1 MKIEDFLHQFE
12 GKTESVLDDQQG
24 KILVNFNGLYFY
36 EGCTSGI
43 INLIALYDEETKEV
57 KSFKMYGVQLE
68 SMEEYI
74 KINRSFLG
82 CSVIHYLKSFEALPQ
97 TILII
102 TSM

>member
-43 INLIALYDEETKEV
+43 INLIA
-57 KSFKMYGVQLE
+57 
-68 SMEEYI
+68 
-74 KINRSFLG
+74 
-82 CSVIHYLKSFEALPQ
+82 
-97 TILII
+97 
-102 TSM
+102 